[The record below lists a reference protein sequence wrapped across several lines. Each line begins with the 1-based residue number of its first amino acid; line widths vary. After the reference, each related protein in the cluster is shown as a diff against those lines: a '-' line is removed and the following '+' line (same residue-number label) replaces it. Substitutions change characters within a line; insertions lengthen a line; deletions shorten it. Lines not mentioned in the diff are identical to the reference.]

1 MKEKINLLKSLPNNK
16 KPLKARL
23 QATRDDRKYHWE
35 LSEKYFDGT
44 REQGYGG
51 YYYDGRWEN
60 VVKDI
65 MSYYNLDNNSKILD
79 IGCAKGF
86 LIYDFKELFP
96 QTEVWGVDISKYAID
111 KVEIEKLLMD
121 RENSIS
127 YRLATVFGMSPRMR
141 IDLLVND
148 FTYRAYHDSALII
161 FEGHFKRNYIHIKDV
176 VKAFVHA
183 LNNLDNM
190 KSEIFNVGLSDANL
204 SKLELCNKIKK
215 HISKLAGQALNR
227 KPDDFKFDSDTVDLD
242 DLADELFDALHEHT
256 NKYLYEE

>member
-111 KVEIEKLLMD
+111 RVDK
-121 RENSIS
+121 SIS
-127 YRLATVFGMSPRMR
+127 NNVVIANAKELPFESNYFDLVVSINSLHNILNVNET
-141 IDLLVND
+141 ID
-148 FTYRAYHDSALII
+148 AL
-161 FEGHFKRNYIHIKDV
+161 
-176 VKAFVHA
+176 
-183 LNNLDNM
+183 
-190 KSEIFNVGLSDANL
+190 SEIQRVTKKYSFVSLGAYENNQERKIIDEWAVVATTYVNEKDWLKIFN
-204 SKLELCNKIKK
+204 K
-215 HISKLAGQALNR
+215 AGYEGDYWWF
-227 KPDDFKFDSDTVDLD
+227 KPS
-242 DLADELFDALHEHT
+242 
-256 NKYLYEE
+256 